1 MTRSAIVLVGTL
13 SVIALF
19 WIPILRRWW
28 RQPDALV
35 SVSPAQIE
43 NALRQLVELRSDDAV
58 MRLDGADNDQDHFEV
73 RFVANQLRFE
83 YQVVHPKQLQN
94 ERRIRSAFASLGYEC
109 MEWGDGSYE
118 WDKYIF
124 VELGRDPAT
133 ARRRIDDLLRSCT
146 GIAAKDVSV
155 TLQDFAKLDLV
166 V

>member
-1 MTRSAIVLVGTL
+1 MTWSAIVVVGTL
-13 SVIALF
+13 SVVALF
-19 WIPILRRWW
+19 WIPILLRWR

-43 NALRQLVELRSDDAV
+43 SALRQLAELRSEDAV
-58 MRLDGADNDQDHFEV
+58 IRLDGADDGPDHFEV

-83 YQVVHPKQLQN
+83 YQVVHPEQLQN
-94 ERRIRSAFASLGYEC
+94 ERRVRSAFASLGYEC
-109 MEWGDGSYE
+109 MEWGDGSFE

-133 ARRRIDDLLRSCT
+133 ARRRIDDLLRSCA
-146 GIAAKDVSV
+146 GIAAQDVSV
-155 TLQDFAKLDLV
+155 KLQDFAKLDLV